1 MWNICEI
8 ISEKWLTHINL
19 FFAFFFA
26 IQAEKQLPITLDDF
40 PMIAS
45 GNNSLPKVL
54 IVEDNRD
61 LAENIVDYLELKG
74 FIAADGVKRNPCLCL
89 LHAVVG

>member
-1 MWNICEI
+1 MK
-8 ISEKWLTHINL
+8 SSYP
-19 FFAFFFA
+19 
-26 IQAEKQLPITLDDF
+26 PITLDDF

-45 GNNSLPKVL
+45 GNNNLPKVL

-74 FIAADGVKRNPCLCL
+74 FSPDCAVDGVQRNPCLRL
-89 LHAVVG
+89 FHAVVG

>member
-1 MWNICEI
+1 
-8 ISEKWLTHINL
+8 
-19 FFAFFFA
+19 
-26 IQAEKQLPITLDDF
+26 
-40 PMIAS
+40 MIAS